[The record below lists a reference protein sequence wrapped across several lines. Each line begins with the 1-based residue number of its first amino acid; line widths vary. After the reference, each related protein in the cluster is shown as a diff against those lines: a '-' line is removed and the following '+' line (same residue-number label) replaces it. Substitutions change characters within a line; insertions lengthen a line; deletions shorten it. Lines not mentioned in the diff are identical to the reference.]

1 MIDELKKSIAA
12 TLYERN
18 SSPFYGTF
26 IFSWLIWNWKIPY
39 VTLFI
44 NADDLSNNKMDY
56 IANEINLCHAVLL
69 PLASTLVF
77 IGLMP
82 FITNEAYRITLGFR
96 KKRKEYK
103 QKIENEQLLSKEES
117 FAIRQE
123 ILNTEQKFDELL
135 KSKNNEIEQ
144 LKGIIQNNSINKNNN
159 GYENENEKEEFT
171 QIINN
176 ILTSP
181 PTIEDYR
188 ALLRWIQ
195 QGYTMGSPDAPNQ
208 DIVSYLESAGI
219 ITKND
224 KAIYNFTAKGE
235 RFKNKIGERLIQNR
249 K

>member
-1 MIDELKKSIAA
+1 
-12 TLYERN
+12 
-18 SSPFYGTF
+18 
-26 IFSWLIWNWKIPY
+26 
-39 VTLFI
+39 
-44 NADDLSNNKMDY
+44 
-56 IANEINLCHAVLL
+56 
-69 PLASTLVF
+69 
-77 IGLMP
+77 
-82 FITNEAYRITLGFR
+82 
-96 KKRKEYK
+96 
-103 QKIENEQLLSKEES
+103 ES

>member
-1 MIDELKKSIAA
+1 MIDELKKSVSS
-12 TLYERN
+12 TLYERTT
-18 SSPFYGTF
+18 SPFYGTF
-26 IFSWLIWNWKIPY
+26 VLSWLIWNWKLPY

-44 NADDLSNNKMDY
+44 DADDLSSNKIDY
-56 IANEINLCHAVLL
+56 ITDELNLCYALIL

-82 FITNEAYRITLGFR
+82 FITNEAYRITLRFQ

-123 ILNTEQKFDELL
+123 ILNAEQKFDDLL

-144 LKGIIQNNSINKNNN
+144 LKGIIQNNNSPKT
-159 GYENENEKEEFT
+159 ENSASEEKEFT
-171 QIINN
+171 QMINN

-188 ALLRWIQ
+188 ALIKWIQ

-219 ITKND
+219 ISKND
-224 KAIYNFTAKGE
+224 KAIYNFTTKGE
-235 RFKNKIGERLIQNR
+235 RFKNRIGERLIQAR

>member
-224 KAIYNFTAKGE
+224 KDIYNFTAKGE